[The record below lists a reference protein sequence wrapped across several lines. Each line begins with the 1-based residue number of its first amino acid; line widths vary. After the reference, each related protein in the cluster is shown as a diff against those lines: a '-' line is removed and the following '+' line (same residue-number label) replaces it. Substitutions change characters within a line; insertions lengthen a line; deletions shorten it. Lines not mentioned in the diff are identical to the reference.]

1 MLKRSVPPQ
10 HEAQVVGSTPVKG
23 TARKAQKKKK
33 KRKQRGV
40 CAKGRS
46 SGLATEGLSQT
57 TWYSLFF
64 SSGRSRPLSW
74 PASECLLRASFS
86 VLGTAG
92 PFLLL
97 LSMLCLIRAVQLL
110 LSHLLRVVSCCAVMP
125 RRLPCWPRGGRA
137 GHHQQ
142 RTGSFSDSVEHSL
155 FHGFRVFATC
165 ITTTDHAD
173 TCVLPPQRKKA
184 PVQQKRGKD
193 IEQEFAHNN
202 STQQYT

>member
-1 MLKRSVPPQ
+1 MLPFVFK
-10 HEAQVVGSTPVKG
+10 
-23 TARKAQKKKK
+23 
-33 KRKQRGV
+33 
-40 CAKGRS
+40 
-46 SGLATEGLSQT
+46 LAG
-57 TWYSLFF
+57 
-64 SSGRSRPLSW
+64 SW

-110 LSHLLRVVSCCAVMP
+110 LSHLLRVVTCCAVMP

-173 TCVLPPQRKKA
+173 TCVLPWHLGTKREGKTSNKNFHKTTPRNNTLNPTTA
-184 PVQQKRGKD
+184 PLFTAPTTKDILGYEFTRAGLRARCRLVQKLQHEAEGCQIGKLRGKT
-193 IEQEFAHNN
+193 NL
-202 STQQYT
+202 S